1 MRFPITPRMAA
12 GVLSGFLALIAA
24 AIVGLSGSPGATST
38 PWVDPAAA
46 FGACGP
52 PNGATS
58 SADTGSNDGTPSS
71 CVALAPTAQDVSAFI
86 KSLGINS
93 HLSYPDTPYYG
104 QSQRVISALQ
114 YLGINSIRDQS
125 PAYINDRVSALA
137 NNTVAGAGIRFDAL
151 VPGNGAVNIAGSLA
165 NIGAFEQAHPGAIAA
180 IEGPNEINDPP
191 ITYAGV
197 TDSYSAGVQ
206 VTRDL
211 WTAVQS
217 NPVLAVV
224 PVYALT
230 LSNGVPGVLT
240 GAREMGDLTA
250 YVNYGNAH
258 VYACCSN
265 NVWQNDMPY
274 WLPVF
279 KQAVPRRPMVV
290 TETGYQTIPSSVDE
304 ISAAKYNLNTLFENA
319 LHGITRTY
327 LYELVDLNSSSTNT
341 SSDDH
346 FGEFHDDW
354 TPKAGAAAIHNLT
367 TILQRAGSGSAS
379 SSLYYSVSGLP
390 ATGHTYLLGSS
401 TAFEIAVWIDATV
414 YDPKSAKDIVAPVH
428 SATVSLGSNYGAVTV
443 YDPLI
448 GDRPIAA
455 YSNVSKLTVSVADHP
470 VIVQVK

>member
-1 MRFPITPRMAA
+1 MRFPFTPRVAA
-12 GVLSGFLALIAA
+12 GLLFSLLVLIAA
-24 AIVGLSGSPGATST
+24 ATVSLSGPPGSTST

-58 SADTGSNDGTPSS
+58 SVGTGSNDGTTSS
-71 CVALAPTAQDVSAFI
+71 CVAPAPVPEGVSAFVQ
-86 KSLGINS
+86 SLGINS

-114 YLGINSIRDQS
+114 YLGINTIRDQS
-125 PAYINDRVSALA
+125 PAYIGDRIAALA
-137 NNTVAGAGIRFDAL
+137 NNTVAAAGIRFDAL
-151 VPGNGAVNIAGSLA
+151 VPGSGPVNLAGSLA
-165 NIGAFEQAHPGAIAA
+165 NIGAFAQTHPGVITA

-197 TDSYSAGVQ
+197 TNSYSAGVQ

-211 WTAVQS
+211 WTAVQG
-217 NPVLAVV
+217 NPVLAGV

-240 GAREMGDLTA
+240 GARELGDLTL

-279 KQAVPRRPMVV
+279 RQSAPRRPMVV

-327 LYELVDLNSSSTNT
+327 LYELVDLNSSSRNTNC
-341 SSDDH
+341 DDH

-354 TPKAGAAAIHNLT
+354 TPKAGATAIHNLT
-367 TILQRAGSGSAS
+367 TILQGAGSGTAS
-379 SSLYYSVSGLP
+379 SALNYSVSGLP
-390 ATGHTYLLGSS
+390 ATGHTFLLGSS
-401 TAFEIAVWIDATV
+401 TAFDIAVWIDATV
-414 YDPKSAKDIVAPVH
+414 YDAKNANDIAAPAF
-428 SATVSLGSNYGAVTV
+428 SATVSFGSNYAAVTV
-443 YDPLI
+443 YDPMI

-455 YSNVSKLTVSVADHP
+455 YSNVSKLTMSVADHP